1 MVAIAAVPTPA
12 PAASAEASA
21 RAASEECIRF
31 SDLDRHDL
39 ARFDF
44 DTEREPVRELPEDE
58 SFVIDEITI
67 VRQPIFVSAR
77 GEDRWLHRIVNALH
91 SETRESAIR
100 NALVFE
106 SGERVLG
113 RTVAESEREL
123 RGRNYLYDAR
133 VIPRVACNGRLDV
146 DVVVRDVWTL
156 LPEAFF
162 QRSGGINE
170 YTFGLTDISALGTGK
185 TVALRYQSDEDRS
198 STQLLYEDPNLF
210 GSRVMVDLEL
220 ANAQDGAV
228 TYLAVA
234 QPFYA
239 LETTFSSGGHAG
251 RHRLHERLFFRS
263 EEIATFAADRRSAE
277 LFAGI
282 SEGVREGIVLRWLT
296 GIRYDED
303 VFSTIPDRVA
313 PAVMPADRRRIY
325 PWIGVERIRPE
336 YARDANVDHIYR
348 TEDVFIGTELAAR
361 MGYADDWF
369 GADSRRVLYRAS
381 LTGGRLLAAREQIE
395 AGTAS
400 DRHLVTFGVALDGE
414 WALAPNRI
422 EQLLARAQLRYR
434 YRQSDHFSVSATARL
449 QASRN
454 LPVDR
459 QLLLGGDTGLRG
471 YPNRYQ
477 VGDRSWL
484 VTIEQ
489 RYFSPAYPLRLFR
502 IGGALF
508 FDVGRAWFPG
518 DPDDDG
524 YGVLANVGAGLRID
538 PTRIWRDRVVHLDFS
553 VPLRDGPH
561 VRSWEITLTAR
572 ATL

>member
-239 LETTFSSGGHAG
+239 LETTFSGGGHAG